1 MTRLPVR
8 IASLVLAALAAGCG
22 GAAPASPTKPAAA
35 PPAPPRVLPG
45 KADGRALLAMDA
57 ARVQDAGAGAL
68 EVVAAEYLSEGDK
81 AGAFVEVPLDA
92 CALVMARGSPS
103 VVDVDLFAYED
114 DGASFAVDE
123 STDARPAILV
133 CPPHPKRLWLAAR
146 VVSGSGL
153 VSLGVQSVPTSA
165 MAAVEQAAGARGRS
179 GGETGRLEAWPGLEA
194 KLLAHRA
201 WLGGR
206 WEDVRRAAVPVAPR
220 APTRLTVTVEAGR
233 CLDVFVSPSD
243 EVGSLEVVAEDAAGR
258 ILARGKERGRDR
270 AIVLCSATANEVTVA
285 MRPRASTGIVAVV
298 ASRSA
303 PGAGAALD
311 VSARAEHVTETREL
325 DAARAALAKDLT
337 GKGFGAPKTV
347 LVGSAKL
354 GSRAAAALELPAGC
368 ARIDVVAGKPLADAA
383 ASLWNDRGALLAEG
397 RGGAGVTLFSCGP
410 TSPARI
416 DVEALAR
423 PGPFAVE
430 LRKDDAAPAAL
441 VAHPLAAARLLAVL
455 DAGGARISAAAAS
468 SAQVVALDAG
478 ARTTLPFD
486 VSARGCV
493 EVTAAL
499 DRGGSGL
506 DLRLADA
513 STGENTVTRGR
524 FVLSDR
530 LCAGDAGAKGNAEI
544 RLLAGKADAL
554 VLVRP
559 LPP

>member
-1 MTRLPVR
+1 MTRR
-8 IASLVLAALAAGCG
+8 SAKACALALVALVAGCG
-22 GAAPASPTKPAAA
+22 PAPAKPAKPAATK
-35 PPAPPRVLPG
+35 PAPPRVLPG
-45 KADGRALLAMDA
+45 KADGRALLAADA
-57 ARVQDAGAGAL
+57 ARVQAAGAGAL
-68 EVVAAEYLSEGDK
+68 VVIASEYLSEGDK
-81 AGAFVEVPLDA
+81 LGAFVEVPHDA

-123 STDARPAILV
+123 STDARPAVLI
-133 CPPHPKRLWLAAR
+133 CPPHPKRLWVAAR

-153 VSLGVQSVPTSA
+153 VGLGVHSVPTTA
-165 MAAVEQAAGARGRS
+165 TAAVEQAAGARGLS

-220 APTRLTVTVEAGR
+220 AATRLTAAVEAGR

-243 EVGSLEVVAEDAAGR
+243 ELGSLEVVVEDAAGR

-270 AIVLCSATANEVTVA
+270 SIVLCSATTVEVTVA
-285 MRPRASTGIVAVV
+285 IRPRASAGVAAVV

-303 PGAGAALD
+303 PGAGASLD

-325 DAARAALAKDLT
+325 AATRAALAKDLA
-337 GKGFGAPKTV
+337 GKGLGPAKTV
-347 LVGSAKL
+347 FTGSARL
-354 GSRAAAALELPAGC
+354 GSRTATSLDLPAGC
-368 ARIDVVAGKPLADAA
+368 ARIDVVAGKPLADAS
-383 ASLWNDRGALLAEG
+383 ASLWTDRGALLAEG
-397 RGGAGVTLFSCGP
+397 RGGAGVTLFACGAGG
-410 TSPARI
+410 PARI

-430 LRKDDAAPAAL
+430 LRKDDAAPASL

-455 DAGGARISAAAAS
+455 DAGGARASAAAAS
-468 SAQVVALDAG
+468 SAQVVSLDAG
-478 ARTTLPFD
+478 ARVALPFD
-486 VSARGCV
+486 VPARGCV
-493 EVTAAL
+493 EVVAAL
-499 DRGGSGL
+499 DRGGTGL

-524 FVLSDR
+524 FVSTDR
-530 LCAGDAGAKGNAEI
+530 LCAGDAGAKGNAEL

-554 VLVRP
+554 VLVRA